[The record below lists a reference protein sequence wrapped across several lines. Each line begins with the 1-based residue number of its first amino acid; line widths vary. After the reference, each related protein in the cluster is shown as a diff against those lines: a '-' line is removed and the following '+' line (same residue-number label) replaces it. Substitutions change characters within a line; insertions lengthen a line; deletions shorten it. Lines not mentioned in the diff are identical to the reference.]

1 MTLNPHTPYRSGFVA
16 VVGRPNVGKS
26 SLMNAYLGEKI
37 AIVSPKPQTTR
48 HTQLGILSEKD
59 YQLIFVDTP
68 GMHEPRNKLG
78 EYMVEAAARAMLDAD
93 AILFIV
99 DASAPPHADDVRLAQ
114 TIQNRAGAAPVV
126 LALNKS
132 DVLKPAHVLPHT
144 EAYRALVPE
153 AKWMLISATRG
164 DNLAELRQMLI
175 DVLPEG
181 PALFP
186 EDELTQTHLRDLC
199 AELIREAALTS
210 LEQEVPHGIAIEIE
224 LFDETSKPGL
234 VRVSSVLY
242 VEREAH
248 KGIVIGAGGSKLK
261 EIGVNARQQMET
273 LLQQK
278 VFLEVHVKVRRNWRE
293 KENEVHRMG
302 YRKQE

>member
-1 MTLNPHTPYRSGFVA
+1 V
-16 VVGRPNVGKS
+16 
-26 SLMNAYLGEKI
+26 
-37 AIVSPKPQTTR
+37 
-48 HTQLGILSEKD
+48 
-59 YQLIFVDTP
+59 
-68 GMHEPRNKLG
+68 
-78 EYMVEAAARAMLDAD
+78 
-93 AILFIV
+93 
-99 DASAPPHADDVRLAQ
+99 
-114 TIQNRAGAAPVV
+114 
-126 LALNKS
+126 
-132 DVLKPAHVLPHT
+132 
-144 EAYRALVPE
+144 LVPE

-293 KENEVHRMG
+293 KENEVRRMG